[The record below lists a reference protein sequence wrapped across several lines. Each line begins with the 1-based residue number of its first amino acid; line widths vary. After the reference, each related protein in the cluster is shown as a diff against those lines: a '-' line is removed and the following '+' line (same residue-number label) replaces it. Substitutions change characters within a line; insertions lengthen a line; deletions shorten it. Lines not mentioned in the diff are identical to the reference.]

1 MTGQHTDRSEVLF
14 LALTRPALIWGVPI
28 EAFALNAAGTLLSGM
43 ILSAPTLW
51 RSPFMFWLA
60 GVPIHFLLQRITSW
74 DFHGFRTIRLWLET
88 AGTGRTALYALSRIP
103 PRTAK
108 EIPSSV

>member
-1 MTGQHTDRSEVLF
+1 MVERPSDRSEVLF
-14 LALTRPALIWGVPI
+14 LALTRPALVFGVPI
-28 EAFALNAAGTLLSGM
+28 EAFALNASVTLLAGM

-60 GVPIHFLLQRITSW
+60 GIPVHFLLQRITSW

-88 AGTGRTALYALSRIP
+88 AGTGRTILYALSSIP